1 MMEAERMDTPQFP
14 EERVAEMIAE
24 IAAYMQGERS
34 LYLRASDSLSPVWKT
49 TMQPYFPKA
58 LLDTVKAITLDGAR
72 IPPPPFYSEAVAMS
86 GGHFPDFVHLASVT
100 YIDIIVFND
109 AILPRTLFHGLVH
122 AQQMAALGLETYV
135 GFYLRGFLKARS
147 WINIPLEAQ
156 AFQLEARFSMTP
168 PEVFSVEEEINLWA
182 RDNRF

>member
-1 MMEAERMDTPQFP
+1 MDTSQLP
-14 EERVAEMIAE
+14 EARVTEMIAKVV
-24 IAAYMQGERS
+24 AYFRQERALYHRAGEP
-34 LYLRASDSLSPVWKT
+34 LAPVWKSS
-49 TMQPYFPKA
+49 MQDHFSKS
-58 LLDTVKAITLDGAR
+58 LLDTVKTITLGGAR

-100 YIDIIVFND
+100 YIDVIVFND
-109 AILPRTLFHGLVH
+109 AILSRTLFHGLVH
-122 AQQMAALGLETYV
+122 AQQIAALVLETYV
-135 GFYLRGFLKARS
+135 AFYLRGFLKTRS

-156 AFQLEARFSMTP
+156 AFQLEARFSRTP

>member
-1 MMEAERMDTPQFP
+1 MKEAERMDAPQFP
-14 EERVAEMIAE
+14 EARVAEMTAKVV
-24 IAAYMQGERS
+24 AYFREERS
-34 LYLRASDSLSPVWKT
+34 LYQRASEFLAPVWKSSF
-49 TMQPYFPKA
+49 QDYFTKS
-58 LLDTVKAITLDGAR
+58 LLDTVKTITLDGAR

-135 GFYLRGFLKARS
+135 SFYLRGFLKTRS

>member
-1 MMEAERMDTPQFP
+1 MDTSQLP
-14 EERVAEMIAE
+14 EARVTEMIAQVV
-24 IAAYMQGERS
+24 AYFRQERT
-34 LYLRASDSLSPVWKT
+34 LYQRASEPLVPVWKSAL
-49 TMQPYFPKA
+49 QKYFSKP
-58 LLDTVKAITLDGAR
+58 LLDTVKTITLNGAR
-72 IPPPPFYSEAVAMS
+72 IPPPPFYSEAVALS

-100 YIDIIVFND
+100 YLDIIVFND

-122 AQQMAALGLETYV
+122 AQQMTALGLETYV
-135 GFYLRGFLKARS
+135 GFYLRGFLKTRS

-168 PEVFSVEEEINLWA
+168 PEVFSVQEEIKLWA

>member
-1 MMEAERMDTPQFP
+1 MKEAERMDTPQFP
-14 EERVAEMIAE
+14 EERVAEMTAKVV
-24 IAAYMQGERS
+24 AYFREERA
-34 LYLRASDSLSPVWKT
+34 LYQRASEPLAPVWKSSF
-49 TMQPYFPKA
+49 QDYFTKS
-58 LLDTVKAITLDGAR
+58 LLDTVKTITLDGAR

-109 AILPRTLFHGLVH
+109 AIAPRTLFHGLVH
-122 AQQMAALGLETYV
+122 AQQMASLGLENYA
-135 GFYLRGFLKARS
+135 GFYLRGFLKTRS

-156 AFQLEARFSMTP
+156 AFQLEARFAMTP
-168 PEVFSVEEEINLWA
+168 REIFSVEKEINLWA